1 MTGIIDPSAR
11 PNSVAGPNAATA
23 IERRLNS
30 PLQSFAIT
38 QLNHPPAIAR
48 RPGRPQLDW
57 TSGGHVDEIN
67 VAVIAPILG
76 RDLSFVSGVDPRVRA
91 FDASFAAPGRQA
103 APDGPAAPDPDLLAT
118 ILAQAEVLLVGFP
131 VPEGLAARSPRLVWA
146 HHTQAGVSNLAGTDL
161 WDSEVT
167 LTSSRGAVAATAIAE
182 YALAAAAHF
191 ARGLHEAARQKA
203 AGQFTR
209 EGYQMLTLRGATMGV
224 IGLGGIGRE
233 VARLARAAGLR
244 VIGTRRSAAA
254 PLPDADEADLV
265 LPADRILEVAAESDF
280 LVICS
285 QLTDETR
292 GFINDRV
299 FAAMKPDAV
308 LINVARG
315 EEVDEDALV
324 EAVTAGRIRGAVLD
338 VYDGELAG
346 RPPRPELTELPQIL
360 LTPHISASGDTNMAG
375 PLRRLFAENL
385 RRYLDGQP
393 LLNVVDRT
401 RGY

>member
-1 MTGIIDPSAR
+1 M
-11 PNSVAGPNAATA
+11 
-23 IERRLNS
+23 
-30 PLQSFAIT
+30 
-38 QLNHPPAIAR
+38 
-48 RPGRPQLDW
+48 
-57 TSGGHVDEIN
+57 DEVN
-67 VAVIAPILG
+67 VAVIAPLLG
-76 RDLSFVSGVDPRVRA
+76 RDLSFVSDVDSRVRV
-91 FDASFAAPGRQA
+91 FDASFAAPGHRA
-103 APDGPAAPDPDLLAT
+103 GPRGPAAADSDRLAA
-118 ILAQAEVLLVGFP
+118 ILAQAEVLLVGYP
-131 VPEGLAARSPRLVWA
+131 VPESLAALSPRLMWA

-191 ARGLHEAARQKA
+191 ARGLHEAALQKA

-209 EGYQMLTLRGATMGV
+209 EGYQMRTLGGATMGV

-233 VARLARAAGLR
+233 VARLSRAAGMR
-244 VIGTRRSAAA
+244 VIGTRRSVTA
-254 PLPDADEADLV
+254 PLPDADGADLV
-265 LPADRILEVAAESDF
+265 LPADRILDVAAGSDF
-280 LVICS
+280 LVVCS
-285 QLTDETR
+285 QLTAETR
-292 GFINDRV
+292 GFINAPV

-324 EAVTAGRIRGAVLD
+324 EAVATGRIRGAVLD
-338 VYDGELAG
+338 VYAGELAG
-346 RPPRPELTELPQIL
+346 QPPRPELTGLPQIL
-360 LTPHISASGDTNMAG
+360 LTPHISASGDTNMAE

-393 LLNVVDRT
+393 LLNVVDRA

>member
-1 MTGIIDPSAR
+1 M
-11 PNSVAGPNAATA
+11 
-23 IERRLNS
+23 
-30 PLQSFAIT
+30 
-38 QLNHPPAIAR
+38 
-48 RPGRPQLDW
+48 
-57 TSGGHVDEIN
+57 DEVN
-67 VAVIAPILG
+67 VAVIAPVLG
-76 RDLSFVSGVDPRVRA
+76 RDLSFVSDVDPRVRV
-91 FDASFAAPGRQA
+91 FDASFAVPGYRA
-103 APDGPAAPDPDLLAT
+103 GPGGPAAPGSGRLAT
-118 ILAQAEVLLVGFP
+118 VLAEAEVLLVGFP
-131 VPEGLAARSPRLVWA
+131 VPDGLAARSPRLVWA

-182 YALAAAAHF
+182 YALAAAAYF

-209 EGYQMLTLRGATMGV
+209 EGYQMRTLRGATMGV

-244 VIGTRRSAAA
+244 VIGTRRSATA
-254 PLPDADEADLV
+254 PLPDTDRADLV
-265 LPADRILEVAAESDF
+265 LPADRILEVAADSDF

-285 QLTDETR
+285 QLTAETR
-292 GFINDRV
+292 GFINAPV

-324 EAVTAGRIRGAVLD
+324 EAVTTGRIRGAVLD

-346 RPPRPELTELPQIL
+346 QPPRPELTGLPQIL
-360 LTPHISASGDTNMAG
+360 LTPHISVSGDTNMAE
-375 PLRRLFAENL
+375 PLRRLFTENL

-393 LLNVVDRT
+393 LLNVVDRA